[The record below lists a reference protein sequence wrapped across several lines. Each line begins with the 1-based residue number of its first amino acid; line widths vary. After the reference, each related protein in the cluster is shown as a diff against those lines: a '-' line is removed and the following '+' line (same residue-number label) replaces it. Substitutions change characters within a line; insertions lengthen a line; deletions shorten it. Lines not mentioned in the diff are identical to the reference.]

1 MQYSVKE
8 LKENIQFCQNVKYQ
22 VDIAMKRLIQD
33 DIEMLEQMLQ
43 TIKPDEELVRLSP
56 SGEALYGYAL
66 LPVDER
72 VHPNI
77 SLRDL
82 IKPQSHELFWNS
94 TFDNLFRIIG
104 YGYHWSGGTANSP
117 DKPQRWRNL

>member
-1 MQYSVKE
+1 MQYTIKE

-72 VHPNI
+72 VHSNI

-82 IKPQSHELFWNS
+82 IKPQSHELF
-94 TFDNLFRIIG
+94 
-104 YGYHWSGGTANSP
+104 
-117 DKPQRWRNL
+117 